1 MLQHFLLELKAHIQ
15 KLEFPGVG
23 LIIGCAF
30 FLFYIFHQQVD
41 LFQRF
46 VKARLVIGEIDAA
59 EFQLFGSEAGLP
71 FIYGEKKRVV
81 FYEKVHAALLLEFSP
96 GGRYFIIYDLFLLA
110 KAV

>member
-1 MLQHFLLELKAHIQ
+1 MLEHFLLELKAHIQ

-30 FLFYIFHQQVD
+30 FLFY
-41 LFQRF
+41 QRF
-46 VKARLVIGEIDAA
+46 VKARLVIGKIDAA
-59 EFQLFGSEAGLP
+59 EFQLFGSEAGLS

-81 FYEKVHAALLLEFSP
+81 FYEKVHAALLLEFRP

-110 KAV
+110 EAV